1 MDLVRQ
7 LKSRSTMYATIGR
20 LLLSAGAILGCTLFI
35 HIARVEIDNKIG
47 QQTDYLVIVSSPAI
61 GLPPATPLP
70 TITPTPSPTAPPP
83 ALPAIRLFIPAIS
96 LNSTIK
102 EVSPIVSTSAAGEE
116 VATWETAAFAV
127 GHFDTSG
134 NPGSGRNIVLSGHNN
149 TLGEVFRYLDKLNIG
164 DELVLF
170 TQESEFHYVVQKK
183 YIIPFLGDEKN
194 GNLQLQ
200 SFSAPQATE
209 MVTLIS
215 CWPYATNANRI
226 IIIALPVNNSE

>member
-7 LKSRSTMYATIGR
+7 LKSRSTMDATIGR

-134 NPGSGRNIVLSGHNN
+134 NPGSGRNIVLSWHNN
-149 TLGEVFRYLDKLNIG
+149 TLGEVFRYLYKLNIG

-215 CWPYATNANRI
+215 CWPNATNANRI

>member
-7 LKSRSTMYATIGR
+7 LKSRSTLYATIGR
-20 LLLSAGAILGCTLFI
+20 LLLSAGVILGCTLFI
-35 HIARVEIDNKIG
+35 HMARVAIDNKIG
-47 QQTDYLVIVSSPAI
+47 QQVDYLVIVSSPAI

-83 ALPAIRLFIPAIS
+83 ALPATRLFIPAIS

-102 EVSPIVSTSAAGEE
+102 ETSPIISTSDDGEE
-116 VATWETAAFAV
+116 VATWETAAFAI

-134 NPGSGRNIVLSGHNN
+134 NPGGGRNIVLSGHNN
-149 TLGEVFRYLDKLNIG
+149 TLGEVFRHLDKLNIG
-164 DELVLF
+164 DEIILF
-170 TQESEFHYVVQKK
+170 TQESEFHYIIQKK
-183 YIIPFLGDEKN
+183 YIIPFWGDEKN

-226 IIIALPVNNSE
+226 IIIAIPVNNPE